1 MGDLIE
7 SIARLPLNWAQWAA
21 LPAIGLVAGI
31 LGGLLGI
38 GGGLVIIPALLL
50 LLGQPFGAGS
60 LHIFKI
66 AALATAI
73 TLSIPA
79 ARQHLRARAVV
90 TSMLPAL
97 ESFGILGVIAGVLV
111 AAQMS
116 GQATRVLQNV
126 FGAAMLLFVAAQVWL
141 AARRRKFPIVG
152 AACPSPKRWGKLGLL
167 VGFPAGVVSGMLG
180 IGGGAWAVPAQNL
193 GLGIR
198 LQTAIGNS
206 TCMIVG
212 VALSAAVSK
221 SISVAQMADL
231 RWIDGWVLAVFLT
244 PGAVW
249 GGSLGGK
256 LTHRLPVQKVRTI
269 FLVLMAVTSL
279 RLIFG

>member
-1 MGDLIE
+1 MPEIDSFI
-7 SIARLPLNWAQWAA
+7 SHFPLSWPQLATM
-21 LPAIGLVAGI
+21 PAIGLIAGI

-50 LLGQPFGAGS
+50 LLGQPFGPGS

-73 TLSIPA
+73 VLSIPA

-90 TSMLPAL
+90 TSMLPSL
-97 ESFGILGVIAGVLV
+97 ELFGIAGVIGGV
-111 AAQMS
+111 VIAAQMS
-116 GQATRVLQNV
+116 GTATRVLQNV
-126 FGAAMLLFVAAQVWL
+126 FGVAMLLFVAAQIWL
-141 AARRRKFPIVG
+141 ATRLSATASAG
-152 AACPSPKRWGKLGLL
+152 ASCPAPRRWGKLGLF
-167 VGFPAGVVSGMLG
+167 VGFPAGVVSGLLG

-212 VALSAAVSK
+212 VALTAAISK
-221 SISVAQMADL
+221 SISVSHMAGL
-231 RWIDGWVLAVFLT
+231 RWIDGWILALFLT
-244 PGAVW
+244 PGAVL
-249 GGSLGGK
+249 GGGIGGK
-256 LTHRLPVQKVRTI
+256 LTHRLPVQKVRVI
-269 FLVLMAVTSL
+269 FLGLMALTGL
-279 RLIFG
+279 RLILG